1 MENNTLLLITTDTE
15 GQAIGTLQSA
25 QPDLGNVILVSSRG
39 ALKSALEDQKN
50 GIYFFKVI
58 FSYLLNEELKNA
70 KNEFSVKDGTYKKVG
85 KEIIKL

>member
-25 QPDLGNVILVSSRG
+25 QPDLGTVVLASSRA
-39 ALKSALEDQKN
+39 ALESALEDQRN

-58 FSYLLNEELKNA
+58 YSYLLNEELQNA
-70 KNEFSVKDGTYKKVG
+70 KKNFPYKMVLTK
-85 KEIIKL
+85 KLREK